1 MNKLIVKKY
10 LLGMELDWYANLVKR
25 LICALLL
32 AYNIGLTSLSGETAE
47 TPVNSAV
54 RESILNCLCPQPK
67 EAEFFEGLYL
77 LNSKS
82 TVEIFTPKEL
92 SKAEKATLES
102 LFKEYWRV
110 CPKIKFAT
118 GKMNGDLGREGYI
131 ITVEESIRIDA
142 LDASAAR
149 QSLKTLRQ

>member
-1 MNKLIVKKY
+1 M
-10 LLGMELDWYANLVKR
+10 KR

-102 LFKEYWRV
+102 LSYTLALIFLQNHKVKRYE
-110 CPKIKFAT
+110 
-118 GKMNGDLGREGYI
+118 LS
-131 ITVEESIRIDA
+131 EEPSSEAAEPLAVYKRNSIDA
-142 LDASAAR
+142 VNKSN
-149 QSLKTLRQ
+149 KNEYK

>member
-1 MNKLIVKKY
+1 M
-10 LLGMELDWYANLVKR
+10 KR

-92 SKAEKATLES
+92 SKAEKATLGS

-118 GKMNGDLGREGYI
+118 GKLNGDLGREGYI
-131 ITVEESIRIDA
+131 ITVQESI
-142 LDASAAR
+142 
-149 QSLKTLRQ
+149 